1 MPEAPVVAGERE
13 TIVGDP
19 SLGGREACS
28 ALSAATDRWLLDIFV
43 RAEALHRPRGAVTLL
58 AVGGYGRGELAPR
71 SDLDVLLLHE
81 TKQTPDAFAGALWYP
96 LWDAGLKVG
105 HAVRTPKQT
114 LQLLDDELDVA
125 TALLDARVIAGDADF
140 GTDLIRSARARMRR
154 DERRWLRRIHE
165 RVLERHRAV
174 GEVAFVLEPDVK
186 EGRGGLRDVHAL
198 GWAMRLGMQLPPD
211 DAATLHEAHN
221 TLLRVRVAL
230 HKTVGRAVEV
240 LRLQD
245 QDAVADVAGFA
256 SADALMAALAGAAR
270 RITWIADEAWA
281 RLDPPINSNPVPER
295 LAPGVDVRHGEIHLA
310 DDADPAG
317 DPTLVVRV
325 ATAAARRMLRI
336 DRGSLERLAA
346 TTPTWPDPWPTGAS
360 DELVALLCEGH
371 AAIPVIES
379 LDHYDLWTRII
390 PEWSPVRS
398 RPQRNAFHRFT
409 VDRHLWEVVANAAQQ
424 RDRVARADLLVLG
437 ALFHDL
443 GKGYPGDHT
452 EAGME
457 LFERIG
463 PRMGLS
469 ADDVRTVR
477 TLIEHHLLLPDIAT
491 RRDLSDEAT
500 IRFVADAVGTAD
512 VLDLLHALT
521 IADATGTGPTAW
533 GPWKEDLVTTL
544 VERTHARLAGDESRS
559 AEWRLFPDESTL
571 LMMATG
577 GLQLDASDDH
587 VTVTGDDQPGVFS
600 TVAGVLAMRGLDVVA
615 AEAHSDVQGR
625 FANRFHVR
633 SDRPIDWETIER
645 DVRAALDGRLS
656 IVERLKERAT
666 TYRPAPRRSA
676 AAPIDVRITL
686 DDSASSDS
694 TMIEVHA
701 RDKVGLLFE
710 LTRAIAELG
719 LDLRHARI
727 HTMHDEVV
735 DTFYVRTSTGGKV
748 TDPVLRTRLERAL
761 NDVVD
766 A

>member
-1 MPEAPVVAGERE
+1 MPDAPVAASERE
-13 TIVGDP
+13 VVLADA
-19 SLGGREACS
+19 SLGGRAACS
-28 ALSAATDRWLLDIFV
+28 ALSGATDRWLLDIFA
-43 RAEALHRPRGAVTLL
+43 RAHAEHRPRGAVSLL

-71 SDLDVLLLHE
+71 SDLDVLLLHD
-81 TKQTPDAFAGALWYP
+81 TKQAPDAFAGALWYP

-125 TALLDARVIAGDADF
+125 TALLDARVVAGDADF
-140 GTDLIRSARARMRR
+140 GTDLIRAARARMRR

-165 RVLERHRAV
+165 RVLERHRTV

-198 GWAMRLGMQLPPD
+198 GWAMRLGMQLPQD
-211 DAATLHEAHN
+211 DAATLRDAHD

-230 HKTVGRAVEV
+230 HKAVGRAVEV

-245 QDAVADVAGFA
+245 QDVVADIAGFA

-281 RLDPPINSNPVPER
+281 RLDPPVNSSPVPER

-325 ATAAARRMLRI
+325 ATAAARRSLRI

-360 DELVALLCEGH
+360 EELVALLCEGH

-409 VDRHLWEVVANAAQQ
+409 VDRHLWEVVANAAQL

-463 PRMGLS
+463 PRMGLGP
-469 ADDVRTVR
+469 DDVRIVNR
-477 TLIEHHLLLPDIAT
+477 LIEHHLLLPDIAT

-512 VLDLLHALT
+512 VLDLLYALT

-533 GPWKEDLVTTL
+533 GPWKEDLVATL
-544 VERTHARLAGDESRS
+544 VERTHALLAGDDSRG
-559 AEWRLFPDESTL
+559 AEWRLFPDEATL
-571 LMMATG
+571 VMMATG
-577 GLQLDASDDH
+577 GLQLAANDDH

-615 AEAHSDVQGR
+615 AEAHSDAQGR

-633 SDRPIDWETIER
+633 SERVVDWETVER
-645 DVRAALDGRLS
+645 DVRAALDGSLS

-676 AAPIDVRITL
+676 AAPIEVSITL

-748 TDPVLRTRLERAL
+748 TDPASRARLERAL
-761 NDVVD
+761 TDVVG

>member
-1 MPEAPVVAGERE
+1 MPDAPVAASERE
-13 TIVGDP
+13 VVLADA

-28 ALSAATDRWLLDIFV
+28 ALSGATDRWLLDVFA
-43 RAEALHRPRGAVTLL
+43 RAHAEHLPRGAVSLL

-71 SDLDVLLLHE
+71 SDLDVLLVHDTRSAPE
-81 TKQTPDAFAGALWYP
+81 SFVAALWYP

-125 TALLDARVIAGDADF
+125 TALLDARVIAGDVAL
-140 GTDLIRSARARMRR
+140 GTDLIRGARARMRR

-165 RVLERHRAV
+165 RVLERHRTV

-211 DAATLHEAHN
+211 DATTLRDAHDV
-221 TLLRVRVAL
+221 LLRVRVAL
-230 HKTVGRAVEV
+230 HRAIGRAGEV

-245 QDAVADVAGFA
+245 QDVVAELAGYA
-256 SADALMAALAGAAR
+256 GANELMASLSAAAR

-281 RLDPPINSNPVPER
+281 RLDPPGDSNPVPER

-310 DDADPAG
+310 DDAQPAE

-325 ATAAARRMLRI
+325 ATAAARRSLRI
-336 DRGSLERLAA
+336 DRGSLERMAA
-346 TTPTWPDPWPTGAS
+346 ETPVWPDPWPTGAS

-371 AAIPVIES
+371 GAIPVIES
-379 LDHYDLWTRII
+379 LDHYDLWSRII
-390 PEWSPVRS
+390 PEWAPVRS

-409 VDRHLWEVVANAAQQ
+409 VDRHLWEVVANAAQL

-457 LFERIG
+457 LFDRIG
-463 PRMGLS
+463 PRMGLQPE
-469 ADDVRTVR
+469 DVRIVR

-500 IRFVADAVGTAD
+500 IRFVADAVGSSD
-512 VLDLLHALT
+512 VLTLLHALT

-533 GPWKEDLVTTL
+533 GPWKEDLVTVL
-544 VERTHARLAGDESRS
+544 VERTRDMLAGHESRS
-559 AEWRLFPDESTL
+559 AEWRLFPDEATL
-571 LMMATG
+571 VMMATG
-577 GLQLDASDDH
+577 GLQLEASGDR

-615 AEAHSDVQGR
+615 AEAHSDAQGR

-633 SDRPIDWETIER
+633 SQRPIEWETVER
-645 DVRAALDGRLS
+645 DVRGALDGKLS
-656 IVERLKERAT
+656 IVDRLKERAT

-676 AAPIDVRITL
+676 AAPIEERITL

-735 DTFYVRTSTGGKV
+735 DTFYVRTPAGGKV
-748 TDPVLRTRLERAL
+748 SDPALRARLESAL
-761 NDVVD
+761 SAVIGS
-766 A
+766 